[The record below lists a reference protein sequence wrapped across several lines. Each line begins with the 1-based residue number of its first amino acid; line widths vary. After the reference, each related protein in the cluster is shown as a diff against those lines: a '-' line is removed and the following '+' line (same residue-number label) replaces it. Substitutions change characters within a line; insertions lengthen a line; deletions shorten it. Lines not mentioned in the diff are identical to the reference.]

1 MPHSPNLT
9 PNEAAAYVKVGVR
22 TLARYRALG
31 IGPAYIKLRGKILYR
46 RADLDSWLQAY
57 RIQPVRE
64 SSSRSVCE
72 TAQGQSL
79 STGIMQ
85 PGP

>member
-9 PNEAAAYVKVGVR
+9 PNEASAYVKAGVR

-46 RADLDSWLQAY
+46 QADLDAWLQAY

-64 SSSRSVCE
+64 SSSRLPCE
-72 TAQGQSL
+72 MLRGRGAE
-79 STGIMQ
+79 
-85 PGP
+85 